1 MKRLL
6 LVLIVTLSINDLRA
20 QISGYAVSTPT
31 LDRAIR
37 PRLVAAAPNGNV
49 WFTEA
54 NTTPYSIGFFTPAGR
69 VVSFPIP
76 CTRCATGEEVVYT
89 WDIEAG
95 PDSSVWFIDNH
106 ARADV
111 NHTSIASRIGHVTA
125 TGQFTFYPIPTSDAT
140 AIVPNGFGH
149 SSLALAADGT
159 VWFTENAASKA
170 AKLTPSNGAIAEYP
184 LEMPEQ
190 ASGITI
196 GNDGKIWYTA
206 GQSEIA
212 MITPPTNGEF
222 VEFLLAAGAFPLG
235 IATGS
240 DGNIWIAESG
250 RHRIARLSPSGIVAE
265 FATPA
270 PNSAPQHIVA
280 AADRTLWY
288 TESSGMNVGRI
299 TLNGTSAPTFETIA
313 TPGQQNFDITV
324 SSNGRVYVTGTNAS
338 GQKLLTMLAPAQCGS
353 GPFVSNP
360 DKLTGTRSW
369 KGTFAI
375 GGGKDPLN
383 ITVQNL
389 PATWTAQTGRTTT
402 ISSGAAPAFGTYT
415 FTIAVTD
422 SEGCSTSQQVTVR
435 IADFRYRT
443 GAQ

>member
-1 MKRLL
+1 MRPYLL
-6 LVLIVTLSINDLRA
+6 AVLIALPVNNLSA
-20 QISGYAVSTPT
+20 QISGYAVSTPA
-31 LDRAIR
+31 LERAIS

-54 NTTPYSIGFFTPAGR
+54 TTAPYSIGFFTPAGR
-69 VVSFPIP
+69 VMSFPIP
-76 CTRCATGEEVVYT
+76 CTRCATGEEVVYV
-89 WDIEAG
+89 WDIEAA
-95 PDSSVWFIDNH
+95 PDSSAWFIDNH
-106 ARADV
+106 ARADA

-125 TGQFTFYPIPTSDAT
+125 TGQFTFYSIPTSDAT

-170 AKLTPSNGAIAEYP
+170 AKLTPSNSLIAEYP

-212 MITPPTNGEF
+212 MITPPTNGAF
-222 VEFLLAAGAFPLG
+222 VEFVLAAGAFPLG

-240 DGNIWIAESG
+240 DNNIWIAESG
-250 RHRIARLSPSGIVAE
+250 RHRIARLSPSGVVAE
-265 FATPA
+265 FATPT
-270 PNSAPQHIVA
+270 PNSAPQHIVPA
-280 AADRTLWY
+280 PDGKLWY
-288 TESSGMNVGRI
+288 TESTGMNVGRI
-299 TLNGTSAPTFETIA
+299 TLNGSSAPTFEKIA
-313 TPGQQNFDITV
+313 TPGQQNFDVTV

-338 GQKLLTMLAPAQCGS
+338 GQNQLTMLAPVQCGS
-353 GPFVSNP
+353 GPLVSNP
-360 DKLTGTRSW
+360 DKLAGTRSW

-375 GGGKDPLN
+375 SGGKDPLN

-389 PATWTAQTGRTTT
+389 PATWSAQTGRTTT
-402 ISSGAAPAFGTYT
+402 ISSGATPAFGTYT

-422 SEGCSTSQQVTVR
+422 ADGCSTSQQVTAR
-435 IADFRYRT
+435 IGDFRFRT